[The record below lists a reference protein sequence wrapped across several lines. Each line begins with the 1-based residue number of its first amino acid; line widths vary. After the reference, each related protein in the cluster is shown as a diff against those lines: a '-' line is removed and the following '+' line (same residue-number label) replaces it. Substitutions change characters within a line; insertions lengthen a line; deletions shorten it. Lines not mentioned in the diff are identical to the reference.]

1 MPNQLPQIAP
11 IPPPPLPPAAALAE
25 LRGAITRAIA
35 PLAVTDPSLADG
47 AAQLTAPLLDQI
59 EAALPEPPALH
70 PLLDQLE
77 DLLENVLF
85 SRAPHAFPDE

>member
-1 MPNQLPQIAP
+1 MPDQLPQPP
-11 IPPPPLPPAAALAE
+11 IPPPPAAALAE
-25 LRGAITRAIA
+25 LRAVIARAIA

>member
-1 MPNQLPQIAP
+1 MPDQLPQIATMP
-11 IPPPPLPPAAALAE
+11 SAPPPAAALAE
-25 LRGAITRAIA
+25 LRAAITRALA
-35 PLAVTDPSLADG
+35 LLAVTDSHLADG

-77 DLLENVLF
+77 DLLENLLL